1 MSPAAHATHRELA
14 DDLSD
19 LLAELDPA
27 LFQIEAADAARSALT
42 RIRTDV
48 DSLNAQHAKPGA
60 TKGDLSAVLA
70 ALQRALPDPSSILSP
85 DDFAALHREVW
96 PIYER
101 LAEALH
107 SEGEVA
113 KPVRPDNKLR
123 SVVHMA
129 IGVSVALAYETLLTP
144 WLATGLALG
153 WAGWAWGL
161 EGARR
166 ASPRVNALCMR
177 AFGPIA
183 REHERNH
190 VNSATWFG
198 TGILIASVLW
208 APLPGIMALLAAAVG
223 DPSAGFVGRRW
234 GRTRLYL
241 GRSLEGSL
249 AFAVVA
255 FTVGVAWAW
264 VFHREEGLTA
274 CLVAPAAAA
283 VAGAVVEHLSSTVD
297 DNLAIL
303 IASGGAATFALWLV

>member
-1 MSPAAHATHRELA
+1 MTSAAQATHRELA

-27 LFQIEAADAARSALT
+27 LFQIEAADAARSALA

-48 DSLNAQHAKPGA
+48 DALRAQSKRGVPEGSVA
-60 TKGDLSAVLA
+60 SALD
-70 ALQRALPDPSSILSP
+70 ALQRALPDPASVMSRTE
-85 DDFAALHREVW
+85 FAALHREVW
-96 PIYER
+96 PIYEQ

-107 SEGEVA
+107 AEGETA

-123 SVVHMA
+123 SLVHMA
-129 IGVSVALAYETLLTP
+129 IGVGVALAYETVLTP
-144 WLATGLALG
+144 AWATGLSVL
-153 WAGWAWGL
+153 WAGWAWSL
-161 EGARR
+161 EGGRR

-198 TGILIASVLW
+198 TGILLASVLW
-208 APLPGIMALLAAAVG
+208 SPLPGIMALLAAAVG
-223 DPSAGFVGRRW
+223 DPTAGFVGRRW

-249 AFAVVA
+249 AFAVA
-255 FTVGVAWAW
+255 TFLVGAPWAW
-264 VFHREEGLTA
+264 VFHHDQGLVA
-274 CLVAPAAAA
+274 CLVAPAAAG

>member
-1 MSPAAHATHRELA
+1 MTSAAQATHRELA

-27 LFQIEAADAARSALT
+27 LFQIEAADAARSALA
-42 RIRTDV
+42 RIRADV
-48 DSLNAQHAKPGA
+48 DSLRTQPARGSPQGNVA
-60 TKGDLSAVLA
+60 SVLD
-70 ALQRALPDPSSILSP
+70 ALQRALPDPSTVLSRTE
-85 DDFAALHREVW
+85 FAALHREVW
-96 PIYER
+96 PIYEQ

-107 SEGEVA
+107 AEGETA
-113 KPVRPDNKLR
+113 RPVRPDNKLR

-129 IGVSVALAYETLLTP
+129 IGLGVALAYETVLTP
-144 WLATGLALG
+144 ALASGLALA

-166 ASPRVNALCMR
+166 ASPAVNALCMR

-183 REHERNH
+183 REHERKH

-208 APLPGIMALLAAAVG
+208 SPLPGIMALLAASVG
-223 DPSAGFVGRRW
+223 DPAAGFVGRRW

-241 GRSLEGSL
+241 GRSLEGSV
-249 AFAVVA
+249 AFAVVT
-255 FTVGVAWAW
+255 FLVGAPWAW
-264 VFHREEGLTA
+264 VFHQDQGLAA
-274 CLVAPAAAA
+274 CLVAPVVAG
-283 VAGAVVEHLSSTVD
+283 VAGAIVEHLSSTVD

>member
-1 MSPAAHATHRELA
+1 MIPAAPATHRELA

-27 LFQIEAADAARSALT
+27 LFQIEAADTARATLV
-42 RIRTDV
+42 RIRNDV
-48 DSLNAQHAKPGA
+48 QSLSTQHAKPGA
-60 TKGDLSAVLA
+60 AQSELSKALN
-70 ALQRALPDPSSILSP
+70 ALQRALPDPASILSLA
-85 DDFAALHREVW
+85 DFAALHQEVW
-96 PIYER
+96 PIYEQ

-107 SEGEVA
+107 NEGETA

-123 SVVHMA
+123 SLVHMA
-129 IGVSVALAYETLLTP
+129 IGVGVALAYETVLTP
-144 WLATGLALG
+144 WLATALAVL
-153 WAGWAWGL
+153 WAGWAWTL

-166 ASPRVNALCMR
+166 ASPKVNALCMR

-183 REHERNH
+183 REHERTH

-249 AFAVVA
+249 AFAVATFV
-255 FTVGVAWAW
+255 VGASWAW
-264 VFHREEGLTA
+264 VFHSEEGLTA

-283 VAGAVVEHLSSTVD
+283 VTGAVVEHLSSTVD